1 MKRLLIYGLVF
12 SSCFVTSGLAENV
25 GRLKLADLKSE
36 GAVQVMKAEL
46 DVLLPGAK
54 VTNLT
59 PAGSTRIWK
68 NDASGKFVVS
78 TDLVGDTRG
87 GMLGRTTTGNGTWHI
102 SGEGAYCVQIEW
114 SQRTEQWCRYLFKLG
129 DKYYGVRSLENPAA
143 DAWAFSFSR

>member
-1 MKRLLIYGLVF
+1 MNRLLIFNLVF
-12 SSCFVTSGLAENV
+12 SCCFATSGLAEDV

-36 GAVQVMKAEL
+36 GATQVMKAEL

-59 PAGSTRIWK
+59 PARSTRIWK

-87 GMLGRTTTGNGTWHI
+87 GRLGRTTTGNGTWHI
-102 SGEGAYCVQIEW
+102 SAEGAYCVQIEW
-114 SQRTEQWCRYLFKLG
+114 PQRTEQWCQYMFKLG
-129 DKYYGVRSLENPAA
+129 DKYYGVRSLENPAG